1 MPFFFESDPEYPD
14 LDCRENAAKRYL
26 RLIYSNDYRSKP
38 FMDDDPDREGLPSP
52 TNNLPLPSNV
62 ITVGRRITPAI
73 RVKILRALEVFP
85 TKGQLRVYQ
94 LFFYVKCSGFRY
106 DYKQCI

>member
-1 MPFFFESDPEYPD
+1 
-14 LDCRENAAKRYL
+14 
-26 RLIYSNDYRSKP
+26 
-38 FMDDDPDREGLPSP
+38 MDDDPDREGLPSP

-85 TKGQLRVYQ
+85 TKGQLRVINC
-94 LFFYVKCSGFRY
+94 FFMSSVLGLGMTTSSVFRNSNLEEFTAEQ
-106 DYKQCI
+106 KLKSVIIFATPIIRSLMVRLSQRNC